1 MGNACLSMYV
11 YICVY
16 CGNFRLYFVSLNSD
30 DLCMYVGMG
39 CNLPAGDRRF
49 GRRCSSQV
57 RGQYFERSKR
67 YIELYT
73 YIHAYILYTLHTYI
87 FIRQSKMV
95 KYTYFLLHPKTLP
108 RLCVHCVCICMYV
121 CILFFSV

>member
-11 YICVY
+11 YVY
-16 CGNFRLYFVSLNSD
+16 IVVTSD
-30 DLCMYVGMG
+30 YILFLLIQTMYVGMG

-57 RGQYFERSKR
+57 RGQYLERSKR

-73 YIHAYILYTLHTYI
+73 LHTY
-87 FIRQSKMV
+87 MH
-95 KYTYFLLHPKTLP
+95 THCTCTLH
-108 RLCVHCVCICMYV
+108 MY
-121 CILFFSV
+121 IHIYQEIKDG